1 MSYGGPDT
9 KRLLSVGGVPKSFAG
24 WVGLVFESLGVLN
37 KGSVKAQAAPDTS
50 DIANLQP
57 ISSNALNVTRVGGI
71 GTLISAAGGAALI
84 LFNVNK
90 KTDRAPIVVAAYV
103 SVGVIVAAA
112 LVTVAVIIAADIRA
126 RTAIATA
133 TAPQATPAGV
143 KRVTD
148 GGTTSLEQVY
158 NIVLVDAST
167 ASVELALPSAE
178 SFSWQQMTIKR
189 EDDDGN
195 RSVTLRPQGQQT
207 IAGEDHQ
214 ELGPRNSLHIYSDG
228 QAWLTV

>member
-1 MSYGGPDT
+1 MGYGGPDT
-9 KRLLSVGGVPKSFAG
+9 KRLLSLGGIPKSFAG
-24 WVGLVFESLGVLN
+24 WVGLIFESLGVLN
-37 KGSVKAQAAPDTS
+37 KGSMKAQAAPDAG
-50 DIANLQP
+50 DVANLQP
-57 ISSNALNVTRVGGI
+57 ISSNTLNVTRVGGI
-71 GTLISAAGGAALI
+71 GALISAAGGAALV

-90 KTDRAPIVVAAYV
+90 KTDRASIVVAAYV
-103 SVGVIVAAA
+103 SVGLIVAAA

-133 TAPQATPAGV
+133 TAPPARPVGV
-143 KRVTD
+143 KRVSD
-148 GGTTSLEQVY
+148 GGTTALDQVY
-158 NIVLVDAST
+158 EVVLVDAST

-189 EDDDGN
+189 EDSDGN

-214 ELGPRNSLHIYSDG
+214 DLGPRDSLHIYSDG
-228 QAWLTV
+228 RAWLTV